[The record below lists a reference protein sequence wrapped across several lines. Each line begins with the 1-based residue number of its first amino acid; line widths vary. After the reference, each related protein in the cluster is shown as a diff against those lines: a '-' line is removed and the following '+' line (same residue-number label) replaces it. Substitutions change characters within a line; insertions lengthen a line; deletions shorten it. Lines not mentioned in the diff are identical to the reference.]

1 MKGRKPAA
9 QGESGAMHSDANSK
23 VRPSLEEC
31 VGPGCDDIRLGFLIH
46 DVSRMRRTAY
56 DQLMKPMGV
65 TRAQWWVLAHLSRHD
80 GMMQTELAEALE
92 VGKASLGSLID
103 RLAAAG
109 LVERRAVP
117 GDRRAKRV
125 HLAKPGYLLVQRMTE
140 AEISLNERI
149 LVSLSPADR
158 GMMIRAL
165 SAVKQAL
172 ARQLGA

>member
-1 MKGRKPAA
+1 MSAR
-9 QGESGAMHSDANSK
+9 
-23 VRPSLEEC
+23 
-31 VGPGCDDIRLGFLIH
+31 DDVRLGFLIH

-80 GMMQTELAEALE
+80 GMVQTELADALE
-92 VGKASLGSLID
+92 VGKASLGSLVE

-109 LVERRAVP
+109 FVERRAVP

-125 HLAKPGYLLVQRMTE
+125 CLAKPGHLLLERMAE
-140 AEISLNERI
+140 AERSLNEQI
-149 LVSLSPADR
+149 LGALSAADR
-158 GMMIRAL
+158 GAMIRAL

-172 ARQLGA
+172 SRQLGASNPTNSDS